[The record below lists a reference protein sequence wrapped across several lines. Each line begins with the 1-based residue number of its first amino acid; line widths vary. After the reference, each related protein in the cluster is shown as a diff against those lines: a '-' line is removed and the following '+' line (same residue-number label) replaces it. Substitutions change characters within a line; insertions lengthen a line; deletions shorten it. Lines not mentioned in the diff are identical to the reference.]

1 MYRVDVTS
9 ANFHEVM
16 GMQYTLSYLKD
27 RVDVEAIEA
36 GALNITE
43 NHYYRYAPGVITS
56 SWSEAD
62 AMNLSS
68 DEVLFTIVLKA
79 KSAVQLRD
87 VLSLNSRVTPVEA
100 YAADGLKDEV
110 CDSTEQVKTDLL
122 CIRTLQTRTQ
132 ARRRLDSTCR
142 KLRRQP

>member
-9 ANFHEVM
+9 ANFDEVM

-27 RVDVEAIEA
+27 QVDVESIEA

-62 AMNLSS
+62 AINLSS

-100 YAADGLKDEV
+100 YAADRK
-110 CDSTEQVKTDLL
+110 STRLNSSHVAISYAVFCSKQKIYPRSTAV
-122 CIRTLQTRTQ
+122 RTR
-132 ARRRLDSTCR
+132 
-142 KLRRQP
+142 